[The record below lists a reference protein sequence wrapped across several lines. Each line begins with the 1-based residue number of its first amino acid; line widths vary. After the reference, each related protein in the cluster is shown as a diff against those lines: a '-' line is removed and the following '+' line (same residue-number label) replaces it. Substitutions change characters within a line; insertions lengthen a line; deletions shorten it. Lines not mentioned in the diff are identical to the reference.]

1 MAKASHVQT
10 YAVNPFAIY
19 SNLRVPHQAEDRPG
33 HKKKPLCSLASKP
46 GSAWNHNT
54 ALAVAVTLVLVTWI
68 VHLSP
73 SVSVAA
79 DPDRA
84 TAVSRQTAQSAL
96 SGVSSLPSGDLYAV
110 IVGASKYKNSTIPS
124 LKLAAKDATD
134 FAKFIDTQKDLFR
147 KTRVLLLTN
156 ESASKAGL
164 EKYLFYELRQ
174 AGKDDT
180 IVLFFS
186 GHGAV
191 DPKRPGEFFFLTH
204 DADPEFLEVTAL
216 NMTGLRFL
224 RNLDCPRVVMIAD
237 ACHSGGFTDWHT
249 RSAVIPLRLFLRD
262 FSSSTGRVIITSS
275 RPDEYSLEGNRM
287 DNGVFTHFLIEG
299 LKGAADKDGD
309 GVVNVKEA
317 YDFVYDQTRAA
328 TGGAQHPQFH
338 GTVEGVF
345 PLSVSASF
353 AARPPTVLEVFTD
366 PPGAEVY
373 VSGKLAGQTEADG
386 SLVVKHL
393 PLGRPLPV
401 TVKKMGWKEASIGPI
416 TFSRE
421 ALHITGQFVK
431 LQPAGGIL
439 ELVTDPPRAEVYV
452 GDRLAG
458 ISDET
463 GSIRLENL
471 PLGQPLLVMVK
482 KSGWREASVGQIM
495 IPQDKILVSGKR
507 VKLERAL
514 GAVLLVT
521 DPAGAS
527 VFVDGK
533 EAGRTDQH
541 GSLVLDQ
548 LPLGKRLSIKV
559 RKEGWQEASLE
570 PITISPEQLIVPT
583 RQVKLSPA
591 FGTLELITDP
601 PDAEVYVHDRL
612 AGRSG
617 RNGSF
622 LLQNLPLG
630 KPISVR
636 VQKRGWLEASLG
648 PITISP
654 ERTHVAGRKVELKRA
669 TGTLDLSTDPSEAEV
684 YVGDTLAGTSKK
696 DGSLLLANLPL
707 DERLDIRVKKKGW
720 LEASIGPIFFTPD
733 KLKIKPNRVKLI
745 PARGLLELVVEP
757 APADVYV
764 GERRVGETKKDGTF
778 QLVDLPIE
786 KPIYVKVKKKG
797 WQEASL
803 EAVTFSPETLRANKS
818 VHLQP
823 AVATLQ
829 IQTEPGEVTVKLNGQ
844 YLGTTGGDGKLAAA
858 DIQVMVPHSL
868 EFEKKGYGKEAILV
882 TVPESAQGRTFE
894 SKKVRLK
901 AEATAPD
908 AAAARA
914 KQAPRSEQVREQ
926 TSSQA
931 TKPTTKPGPAEEPT
945 ARSESDSE
953 ATPPISASDVR
964 PKELDYYERIY
975 SPVGGGIYHHS
986 DPSIYSEISD

>member
-1 MAKASHVQT
+1 
-10 YAVNPFAIY
+10 
-19 SNLRVPHQAEDRPG
+19 
-33 HKKKPLCSLASKP
+33 
-46 GSAWNHNT
+46 
-54 ALAVAVTLVLVTWI
+54 
-68 VHLSP
+68 
-73 SVSVAA
+73 
-79 DPDRA
+79 
-84 TAVSRQTAQSAL
+84 
-96 SGVSSLPSGDLYAV
+96 
-110 IVGASKYKNSTIPS
+110 
-124 LKLAAKDATD
+124 
-134 FAKFIDTQKDLFR
+134 
-147 KTRVLLLTN
+147 
-156 ESASKAGL
+156 
-164 EKYLFYELRQ
+164 
-174 AGKDDT
+174 
-180 IVLFFS
+180 
-186 GHGAV
+186 
-191 DPKRPGEFFFLTH
+191 
-204 DADPEFLEVTAL
+204 
-216 NMTGLRFL
+216 
-224 RNLDCPRVVMIAD
+224 
-237 ACHSGGFTDWHT
+237 
-249 RSAVIPLRLFLRD
+249 
-262 FSSSTGRVIITSS
+262 
-275 RPDEYSLEGNRM
+275 
-287 DNGVFTHFLIEG
+287 
-299 LKGAADKDGD
+299 
-309 GVVNVKEA
+309 
-317 YDFVYDQTRAA
+317 
-328 TGGAQHPQFH
+328 
-338 GTVEGVF
+338 
-345 PLSVSASF
+345 
-353 AARPPTVLEVFTD
+353 
-366 PPGAEVY
+366 
-373 VSGKLAGQTEADG
+373 
-386 SLVVKHL
+386 
-393 PLGRPLPV
+393 
-401 TVKKMGWKEASIGPI
+401 
-416 TFSRE
+416 
-421 ALHITGQFVK
+421 
-431 LQPAGGIL
+431 
-439 ELVTDPPRAEVYV
+439 
-452 GDRLAG
+452 
-458 ISDET
+458 
-463 GSIRLENL
+463 
-471 PLGQPLLVMVK
+471 
-482 KSGWREASVGQIM
+482 
-495 IPQDKILVSGKR
+495 
-507 VKLERAL
+507 
-514 GAVLLVT
+514 
-521 DPAGAS
+521 
-527 VFVDGK
+527 K